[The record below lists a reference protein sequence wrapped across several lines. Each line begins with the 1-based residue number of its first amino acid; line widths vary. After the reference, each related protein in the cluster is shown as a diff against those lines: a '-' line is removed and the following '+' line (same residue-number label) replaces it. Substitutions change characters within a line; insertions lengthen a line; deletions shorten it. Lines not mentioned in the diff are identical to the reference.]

1 MLRNS
6 KLALAFHSLFVIF
19 LLAPLVVVIL
29 VAFTP
34 HGYLSYPTDG
44 ISLRWFT
51 AIFEHHAFI
60 RAFWNS
66 LYLGIAAASIS
77 ALLAVPAALAIVRYR
92 FRGRDALVG
101 LFLSPLMIPHVVLG
115 VAFLS
120 FFSQIGIYGS
130 FWALIAAHVI
140 IVMPYTMR
148 LVMASV
154 YGMDRSAEK
163 AALSLGASQWTMF
176 RRITMPMILPGVAGG
191 WILAF
196 TTSFD
201 ELSMTIFVASPSTTT
216 LPVQMYNHIAHTV
229 DPLIASVSTV
239 LIVLTVLFMVLLDR
253 LYGIDKVLIGKG

>member
-1 MLRNS
+1 MQRNG
-6 KLALAFHSLFVIF
+6 KLALAFHTLFVVF
-19 LLAPLVVVIL
+19 LLAPLVVVML
-29 VAFTP
+29 VSFTP
-34 HGYLSYPTDG
+34 NGYLSYPTNG
-44 ISLRWFT
+44 LSLRWFQ
-51 AIFEHHAFI
+51 AILDNRDFI

-66 LYLGIAAASIS
+66 LYLGIGAATAS

-92 FRGRDALVG
+92 FRGREALVG

-115 VAFLS
+115 VAFLG
-120 FFSQIGIYGS
+120 FFSRIGIHGS
-130 FWALIAAHVI
+130 FAALVAAHVV

-154 YGMDRSAEK
+154 FGMDRTAEQ

-176 RRITMPMILPGVAGG
+176 RRVTLPMILPGVAGG

-201 ELSMTIFVASPSTTT
+201 ELSMTIFVASPGTTT
-216 LPVQMYNHIAHTV
+216 LPVQMYNHIAHTI

-239 LIVLTVLFMVLLDR
+239 LIVMTALFMVVLDR
-253 LYGIDKVLIGKG
+253 VYGLDKVLIGKG